1 MHNEWRTETTREKR
15 LEQRNGYGRKN
26 EKKMLNELKN
36 VLSLSKLNEI
46 AGELKLGEKFSPKIK
61 WNCFL

>member
-26 EKKMLNELKN
+26 EEKKCSMSSRMF
-36 VLSLSKLNEI
+36 SLSKLNEI
-46 AGELKLGEKFSPKIK
+46 AGELKLGGKFSPKIK
-61 WNCFL
+61 

>member
-26 EKKMLNELKN
+26 EKKILNELKN
-36 VLSLSKLNEI
+36 VLSLEI
-46 AGELKLGEKFSPKIK
+46 ERD
-61 WNCFL
+61 CR